1 MNTLAKQI
9 IEDLRKDIEGLLNL
23 ESNIEVIWQ
32 LEKLAAEKALLKS
45 AELLRKSLNIGRN
58 ERI

>member
-9 IEDLRKDIEGLLNL
+9 IEDLRKDIEDLLNL

-32 LEKLAAEKALLKS
+32 LEKLAQDKAFLKS

>member
-45 AELLRKSLNIGRN
+45 AELLRKSLNVKIV
-58 ERI
+58 

>member
-45 AELLRKSLNIGRN
+45 ADLLRKSLKSN
-58 ERI
+58 

>member
-45 AELLRKSLNIGRN
+45 AELLRK
-58 ERI
+58 